1 MSALPEHFAE
11 LVRST
16 VPDGERLAAASE
28 WPGRIR
34 DHIKAHDFGTVT
46 PHHHLVGSY
55 ARNTAVGEIKDVDVV
70 VFLPQERKDDAP
82 KDVLSELEAAL
93 KEFPDATIDT
103 TVQRRSV
110 RVTVGEF
117 DIDVVPAIIRDND
130 HHGVLLIPD
139 KRREGW
145 IESRPIGYSDA
156 LTAVN
161 EANSQK
167 VKPQVRLLKTWRN
180 GRMTYMKPKSYLLE
194 CLVYYAF
201 NDEEV
206 AGDGLSHGPLF
217 ADLLEHLVDRLGPAI
232 DAGGVPHV
240 ADPMTGKHVSA
251 GWEHSHAKALLTRL
265 REDASNARKAVD
277 TDHEDEAIELWSRV
291 FPDDFPTDKDS
302 AKSTLRELLLGSK
315 GAVTSTGVLLTRQ
328 RPDAVSLPRA
338 HAYGDRL
345 DDDC

>member
-28 WPGRIR
+28 WPGKIR
-34 DHIKAHDFGTVT
+34 EHIQAHDFETVS

-55 ARNTAVGEIKDVDVV
+55 ARSTAVGDIKDVDVV
-70 VFLPQERKDDAP
+70 VFLPVEREEDSSR
-82 KDVLSELEAAL
+82 DVLSELEAAL

-110 RVTVGEF
+110 RVTVGDF
-117 DIDVVPAIIRDND
+117 DLDVVPAIIREDD

-139 KRREGW
+139 KTREEW

-156 LTAVN
+156 LASLNQTHN
-161 EANSQK
+161 QK

-180 GRMTYMKPKSYLLE
+180 GRMVYMKPKSYLLE
-194 CLVYYAF
+194 CLVYHAF
-201 NDEEV
+201 NDGKV

-217 ADLLEHLVDRLGPAI
+217 ADLLEHLVDRLGPTI
-232 DAGGVPHV
+232 DAGGVPNV

-265 REDASNARKAVD
+265 REDAAIARKAVD
-277 TDHEDEAIELWSRV
+277 ADDEDEAIELWSRV
-291 FPDDFPTDKDS
+291 FPDDFPTDSENSKS
-302 AKSTLRELLLGSK
+302 ALREHLLSGK
-315 GAVTSTGVLLTRQ
+315 GAVTPAGVLLNKP
-328 RPDAVSLPRA
+328 RPGAVPLPRT
-338 HAYGDRL
+338 HAYGDRV
-345 DDDC
+345 DDDR